1 MRLPK
6 SALAAL
12 LILSGS
18 GAAEAQTVIDG
29 SDAGVGT
36 EAARTALSL
45 IGQQMRDPEAKVAD
59 LRIGRAGALCGTVD
73 VRNRMGAYTG
83 PRPFV
88 ADLPEK
94 FLGRLPEGRSCAARV
109 RWRRSAPWSGR
120 RRCSRRIVPPADG
133 LLGDSAQP
141 ASGSDPLVQPI
152 PHLR

>member
-12 LILSGS
+12 LILSGA
-18 GAAEAQTVIDG
+18 GAAEAQTVVDG
-29 SDAGVGT
+29 SDAGVGA

-88 ADLPEK
+88 ADLPEN
-94 FLGRLPEGRSCAARV
+94 FLGRLPEGPELRSPGSMAAFRAME
-109 RWRRSAPWSGR
+109 RAKALFEANCTAG
-120 RRCSRRIVPPADG
+120 
-133 LLGDSAQP
+133 
-141 ASGSDPLVQPI
+141 
-152 PHLR
+152 